1 LTQST
6 KGKPRTGFA
15 TSLVIMNVVGSLL
28 IVVITLLICS
38 DIIGRSFFNT
48 PVAGVAEVVSLA
60 IVAIVFLQL
69 GQAVYANALTRTD
82 IFLSA
87 IRKRKPKFGALLST
101 LFLLLAALLFLA
113 LLYGSW
119 VKLIDAWSADE
130 HVGVYG
136 LFVAPVWPVRVIVVL
151 GSAAAAL
158 QFALQGF
165 REFQVG
171 IMGASTPG
179 DETI

>member
-1 LTQST
+1 MTQST

-87 IRKRKPKFGALLST
+87 IRKR
-101 LFLLLAALLFLA
+101 
-113 LLYGSW
+113 
-119 VKLIDAWSADE
+119 
-130 HVGVYG
+130 
-136 LFVAPVWPVRVIVVL
+136 
-151 GSAAAAL
+151 
-158 QFALQGF
+158 
-165 REFQVG
+165 
-171 IMGASTPG
+171 
-179 DETI
+179 